1 MSGTAAGHRPVDVL
15 GRELPETE
23 VLELVRRRTL
33 RARLRAA
40 LGAPER
46 VRSAGT
52 LYVPVAV
59 MEASATGTGRRR
71 WHDRTRGMVD
81 LLSGRVGLVDRE
93 LPPRE
98 PREAPAGDVVPAL
111 VPPQQASQLW
121 HEFFRDHIDRRRRPM
136 RPPQLVLDRCERLWL
151 PLHLIHVDGGDSLVV
166 DAITRRTDPVSLF
179 PAVARFVREREERSV
194 RAPQEV
200 S

>member
-1 MSGTAAGHRPVDVL
+1 MSGTAAGHQRLDVL
-15 GRELPETE
+15 GRDLPEAE
-23 VLELVRRRTL
+23 VLELVRRRCV
-33 RARLRAA
+33 RARLRAV

-46 VRSAGT
+46 VRGAGT

-59 MEASATGTGRRR
+59 MEATATGTGRRR

-81 LLSGRVGLVDRE
+81 LLTGRVGLVDRE
-93 LPPRE
+93 LSPLE

-111 VPPQQASQLW
+111 VSPQQASRLW

-136 RPPQLVLDRCERLWL
+136 QPPDLSLDRCERLWL
-151 PLHLIHVDGGDSLVV
+151 PLHLVHVDGDSVLV

-179 PAVARFVREREERSV
+179 PAVARFVREREERPV
-194 RAPQEV
+194 RRPQEV